1 MKEKWKNIPDYEG
14 LYQISNL
21 GRIKNY
27 KNQILKSS
35 KRYDGY
41 VKVNLSKNGEKKT
54 YYLHRLVVSAFW
66 GESSPTLH
74 INHKDENKSNNSLD
88 NLELCNQKYN
98 NNYGTRGRRISK
110 SLAKKVDQYDLNG
123 NFIKTWNSHNEAE
136 KVLHIFNISS
146 VLSNRRRSAGGYIW
160 RESI

>member
-1 MKEKWKNIPDYEG
+1 MKEKWKDIPNYEG
-14 LYQISNL
+14 LYQISDK
-21 GRIKNY
+21 GRVKNS
-27 KNQILKSS
+27 KNQILKSN

-41 VKVNLSKNGEKKT
+41 EKVNLSKNGKKKT
-54 YYLHRLVVSAFW
+54 YYLHRLVVNTFC

-74 INHKDENKSNNSLD
+74 INHKDENKSNNFLN

-123 NFIKTWNSHNEAE
+123 NFIKTWNSHKEAE

-146 VLSNRRRSAGGYIW
+146 VLSNKRRSAGGYIW

>member
-1 MKEKWKNIPDYEG
+1 MKEKWKDIPDYEG
-14 LYQISNL
+14 LYQISDL
-21 GRIKNY
+21 GRVKNS

-66 GESSPTLH
+66 GESSSTLH

-123 NFIKTWNSHNEAE
+123 NFIKTWNSHKEAE
-136 KVLHIFNISS
+136 KVLHIFNISY